1 MGTAAA
7 IDVVV
12 GIIRDSAGRI
22 LVNQRRPGT
31 HLAGFWEFPGGKRR
45 SGEEREVALARELSE
60 ELGVEVIGAEPLMG
74 LTHEYPDL
82 EVHLDVWTVLEY
94 TGEPRPREDQV
105 IDWVQ
110 PEALA
115 NIALLPA
122 DLPIVAAL
130 R

>member
-1 MGTAAA
+1 M
-7 IDVVV
+7 
-12 GIIRDSAGRI
+12 
-22 LVNQRRPGT
+22 
-31 HLAGFWEFPGGKRR
+31 E
-45 SGEEREVALARELSE
+45 
-60 ELGVEVIGAEPLMG
+60 